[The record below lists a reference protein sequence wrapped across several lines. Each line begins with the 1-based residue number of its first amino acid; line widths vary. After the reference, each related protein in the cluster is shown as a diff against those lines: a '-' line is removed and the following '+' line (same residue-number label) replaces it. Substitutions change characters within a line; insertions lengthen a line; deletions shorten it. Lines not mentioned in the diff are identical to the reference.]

1 MKAGDK
7 LINEEVAGKTIA
19 IVKKGSITSTKAVL
33 KLMKKLLEQS
43 IKKSKSFKEIV
54 DEKKPISVKDL
65 VKKGKVETLELNDVD
80 SQNLKKTLKKDGVK
94 FSIKKDLTN
103 GNNIIFFQAK
113 DEKVMQQAFKNAVAK
128 FAQKG
133 KKKESVI
140 DKLNHFKEKVKNT
153 PQKDKVKQKKLK
165 NYIKEYLAK
174 NNIDELDEEFVEF
187 LEDNEELLNAVI
199 EAKIAFDRYVKE
211 EQLKFETR
219 IYLESLCKQINL
231 MSLKETAKLFRISKK
246 ELIKALLNTRY
257 FYKDEEGILL
267 PTDGLLNE
275 YFQVKVQKNKCG
287 KILKRQIFTTARGR
301 FLILLMSK

>member
-1 MKAGDK
+1 MK
-7 LINEEVAGKTIA
+7 
-19 IVKKGSITSTKAVL
+19 S
-33 KLMKKLLEQS
+33 
-43 IKKSKSFKEIV
+43 
-54 DEKKPISVKDL
+54 
-65 VKKGKVETLELNDVD
+65 
-80 SQNLKKTLKKDGVK
+80 
-94 FSIKKDLTN
+94 
-103 GNNIIFFQAK
+103 
-113 DEKVMQQAFKNAVAK
+113 
-128 FAQKG
+128 
-133 KKKESVI
+133 
-140 DKLNHFKEKVKNT
+140 
-153 PQKDKVKQKKLK
+153 
-165 NYIKEYLAK
+165 YIKEYLAK

>member
-128 FAQKG
+128 FT
-133 KKKESVI
+133 KKDKKRESVI
-140 DKLNHFKEKVKNT
+140 DRLNHYKEKIKT
-153 PQKDKVKQKKLK
+153 QPQKDKVKQKKQ
-165 NYIKEYLAK
+165 
-174 NNIDELDEEFVEF
+174 
-187 LEDNEELLNAVI
+187 
-199 EAKIAFDRYVKE
+199 
-211 EQLKFETR
+211 EQ
-219 IYLESLCKQINL
+219 SL
-231 MSLKETAKLFRISKK
+231 
-246 ELIKALLNTRY
+246 
-257 FYKDEEGILL
+257 
-267 PTDGLLNE
+267 
-275 YFQVKVQKNKCG
+275 
-287 KILKRQIFTTARGR
+287 
-301 FLILLMSK
+301 